1 MEVIGE
7 ATKNVPPEFKEKYQ
21 DIPWRRIAVMRDILI
36 HEYFG
41 VDLNL
46 TWEVIKED
54 LPLLKGKLEEV
65 LRHAP

>member
-1 MEVIGE
+1 
-7 ATKNVPPEFKEKYQ
+7 
-21 DIPWRRIAVMRDILI
+21 MRDILI